1 MYLKEEK
8 EGLPMVKKIL
18 LAGLITVLF
27 AGLIISPAT
36 AQLTQTDEASA
47 KESGAI
53 ERFMDD
59 VEIIATTSQS
69 FSEFIEKLQ
78 TLCLTNDYIKY
89 PIVQDLVA
97 RMLDFLTKE
106 RAFSGTGLNL
116 LDLLG
121 TLSSKLGGNFFVLSY
136 GAYHRLNPRKDNSI
150 DRFKERLSMWR
161 YSDTAKLIKG
171 RTLTFERQ
179 PFGLHQK
186 IVGPQLGFMKGFK
199 GIFIDIESK
208 LTGNSYVFFI
218 GKARRI
224 HAFDL
229 TPLSK

>member
-8 EGLPMVKKIL
+8 EGIHMVKKIL
-18 LAGLITVLF
+18 LAGIITVLF

-36 AQLTQTDEASA
+36 AQLTQEEVSL
-47 KESGAI
+47 KETRTI

-59 VEIIATTSQS
+59 VEIIAADSQS

-78 TLCLTNDYIKY
+78 TLCLTNDYIQY
-89 PIVQDLVA
+89 PVVQNLVV
-97 RMLDFLTKE
+97 RMLEFLTKE
-106 RAFSGTGLNL
+106 RALSGTGLNL
-116 LDLLG
+116 LEFLG
-121 TLSSKLGGNFFVLSY
+121 DLSSNLGGNYFVLSY
-136 GAYHRLNPRKDNSI
+136 GAYHRLNPRKENSI
-150 DRFKERLSMWR
+150 NRFKERLSMWR

-171 RTLTFERQ
+171 RTLTFERK

-186 IVGPQLGFMKGFK
+186 MVGPQIGFMKGFK

-208 LTGNSYVFFI
+208 LTGNAYVFFI

>member
-8 EGLPMVKKIL
+8 EGLSMVKKIF
-18 LAGLITVLF
+18 LAGIITVLF

-36 AQLTQTDEASA
+36 AQLTQTDTSTQETST
-47 KESGAI
+47 I
-53 ERFMDD
+53 ERFMED
-59 VEIIATTSQS
+59 VEIIASESQS

-78 TLCLTNDYIKY
+78 TLCLTNDYIRF
-89 PIVQDLVA
+89 PIVQDVVA
-97 RMLDFLTKE
+97 RLLEFLTKE
-106 RAFSGTGLNL
+106 RALSSTGLNL
-116 LDLLG
+116 LNLLG
-121 TLSSKLGGNFFVLSY
+121 AFTSNLGGNYFVLSY

-171 RTLTFERQ
+171 RTLIFERQ

-186 IVGPQLGFMKGFK
+186 MVGPQLGFMKGFK

-208 LTGNSYVFFI
+208 LTGNAYVFFI
-218 GKARRI
+218 GKARRV

-229 TPLSK
+229 TPLSR